1 MSAQTK
7 VVFSPRVIAQLILIV
22 LVVPLLPMIVSGS
35 WFWWEAW
42 MYALVSILGFI
53 VSRMLAARRHPDIL
67 AERARSMKMQDA
79 KAWDKILA
87 PMLAFGNV
95 LILIVAGLDHLF
107 GWTTAFPLAV
117 RITAIIM
124 IIFGYLLGA
133 WALVENRFFSG
144 VVRIQ
149 KDRGQHVVSSG
160 PYRFI
165 RHPGYTGFLAAYLF
179 TPLFLDSIWALIPTL
194 LLTGVLVLRTALE
207 DKTLQQELPGY
218 KEFARKTRYRL
229 IPGIW

>member
-1 MSAQTK
+1 MSVQTK

-22 LVVPLLPMIVSGS
+22 LVVPFLPMIVSGS
-35 WFWWEAW
+35 WLWWEAW

-107 GWTTAFPLAV
+107 GWTTAFPMVV

-133 WALVENRFFSG
+133 WALVENRFFSV

-207 DKTLQQELPGY
+207 DKTLQEELPGY